1 MAHAYNPSY
10 SGVRDQEDH
19 RAKPAQANSSWDPT
33 WKMHNTKQ
41 GWWSDSSGRMLAC
54 LAKYETLSSNPSTLK
69 KKKGTKELKSD
80 FLIRVSKVFLL

>member
-1 MAHAYNPSY
+1 
-10 SGVRDQEDH
+10 
-19 RAKPAQANSSWDPT
+19 
-33 WKMHNTKQ
+33 MHNTKQ

-80 FLIRVSKVFLL
+80 FLIHVSKVFLL